1 MTPRS
6 NIRPLLLGCAFWL
19 VTLSAVGAEP
29 FSLNGHALGDR
40 LDDVLQDAR
49 FDCDGKAGCF
59 LYEVCTFV
67 KADAAVF
74 KGAPVDALVLYFT
87 GERLSGIAA
96 SFAENQFD
104 QVIRA
109 LMDEYGPG
117 DMETAK
123 ADPAAGGR
131 PGNAIYVWRERSK
144 LLRVERFQGGEPRSS
159 VIISEKNFLSEL
171 VAP

>member
-1 MTPRS
+1 MTSRS
-6 NIRPLLLGCAFWL
+6 NIVHLLLGCTFWL
-19 VTLSAVGAEP
+19 VAVSGYGAEP
-29 FSLNGHALGDR
+29 FSLSGHALGDR

-59 LYEVCTFV
+59 LYEVCTLG
-67 KADAAVF
+67 KANAAAF
-74 KGAPVDALVLYFT
+74 KGAPVEALALYFT

-104 QVIRA
+104 QVVKS
-109 LMDEYGPG
+109 LMEEYGPG

-123 ADPAAGGR
+123 ANPAAAGL
-131 PGNAIYVWRERSK
+131 PDNTIYVWRERSK
-144 LLRVERFQGGEPRSS
+144 LLRVERFPGGDPRSS

-171 VAP
+171 LAP